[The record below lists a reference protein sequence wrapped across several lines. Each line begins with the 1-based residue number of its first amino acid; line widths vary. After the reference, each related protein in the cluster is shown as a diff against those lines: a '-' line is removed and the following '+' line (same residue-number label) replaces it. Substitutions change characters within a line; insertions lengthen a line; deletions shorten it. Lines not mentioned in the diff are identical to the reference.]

1 MDQIV
6 RGARLG
12 FAYGDIEFALANAK
26 VGINV
31 CLHIKP
37 DCSCAHLTLH
47 QPQLYITRIPYCGT
61 KKSEI
66 KHAALI
72 HMSFWFYLNYCSL
85 FST

>member
-66 KHAALI
+66 KYAALR
-72 HMSFWFYLNYCSL
+72 CL
-85 FST
+85 FVFI